1 MSDVSGASQNYIAV
15 QLPAGE
21 IRTALNIVDNES
33 NLGKKVKLN
42 GSIEKYFGAAGFKSV
57 KEYEFVQ

>member
-1 MSDVSGASQNYIAV
+1 MYSCSIASGT
-15 QLPAGE
+15 
-21 IRTALNIVDNES
+21 IRDNLNLVDKPG